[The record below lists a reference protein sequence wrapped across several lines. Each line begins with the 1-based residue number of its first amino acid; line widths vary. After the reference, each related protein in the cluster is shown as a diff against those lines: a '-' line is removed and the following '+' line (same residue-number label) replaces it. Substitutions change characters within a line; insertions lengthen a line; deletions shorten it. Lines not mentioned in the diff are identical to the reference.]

1 MLNEMELNT
10 KYICSIWCMHEISER
25 CDRFFEAMKEE
36 EEVDVAVYI
45 CESELCKWNLNGV
58 WSYLRT

>member
-1 MLNEMELNT
+1 
-10 KYICSIWCMHEISER
+10 MHEISER

-45 CESELCKWNLNGV
+45 CESELCK
-58 WSYLRT
+58 